1 MKHKV
6 SMHTCQTCHRAQL
19 SILTQPRAH
28 QNLPGL
34 RARCEAGPSASRDTL
49 QPTPQAPHAL
59 PNQPW
64 PQNQRLLA
72 TGPFNRQAETG
83 IAPQARSKLGGRC
96 RAPLTI
102 SSRPQAQ
109 ARPVPRDIRPRAQAK
124 PVLVSCFSLLSLT
137 AGFRHCHSVPNV
149 RR

>member
-6 SMHTCQTCHRAQL
+6 SMHTCQTCHRAL
-19 SILTQPRAH
+19 PSILAQPRAH

-59 PNQPW
+59 LNQLW
-64 PQNQRLLA
+64 PHDQRLLA

-83 IAPQARSKLGGRC
+83 IIPQARSKGEPGAARRCRPAVDLKPRRGRC
-96 RAPLTI
+96 RETLDLEPKRGRCWCRA
-102 SSRPQAQ
+102 SRY
-109 ARPVPRDIRPRAQAK
+109 
-124 PVLVSCFSLLSLT
+124 
-137 AGFRHCHSVPNV
+137 
-149 RR
+149 